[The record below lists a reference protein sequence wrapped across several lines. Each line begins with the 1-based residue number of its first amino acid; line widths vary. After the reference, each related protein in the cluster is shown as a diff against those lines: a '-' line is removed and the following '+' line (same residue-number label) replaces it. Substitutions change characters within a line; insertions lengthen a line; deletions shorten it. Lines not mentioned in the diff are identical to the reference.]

1 MRVTPVVRWAGAWCG
16 LMLGVGAVHA
26 GEVSF
31 NGYISAYGGKALET
45 ADNPNAYPCNCA
57 IVDYPFVGIYEDE
70 WTFDPDTTFGLQANF
85 TITDKLSATG
95 QIVSHGSRNYDTSI
109 QWAYLSYSLSDSW
122 TLQAGRK
129 RLPLFY
135 YSDFFDVGYAM
146 PWVRAPGDLYGW
158 QIVGYEGLNTLF
170 NGNWGDLGV
179 TANIWAGRD
188 NDDEN
193 ALLTEVYYG
202 TRVDEIWKDMLG
214 GYLDLAGEWFN
225 VRFVYMTN
233 KVDRD
238 IYGNTSTPPCTF
250 DGQTP
255 CPRLTDAKQ
264 NFAGMAFNVDW
275 QNLVIRSEY
284 NTFERPSEDNKYKAA
299 LFGIG
304 YRFGD
309 FLPMITASQFE
320 ETATWP
326 DIEKHDTRSFSLR
339 WDFSS
344 SAAFKI
350 QYDVFTDESTY
361 FYAGDDDV
369 SDFIGDSKLI
379 AFGVDVVF

>member
-31 NGYISAYGGKALET
+31 NGFISAYGGKALET

-85 TITDKLSATG
+85 NITDELSATG

-158 QIVGYEGLNTLF
+158 QIVGYEGLNALF

-193 ALLTEVYYG
+193 ALLSEVYYG
-202 TRVDEIWKDMLG
+202 VRVDETWKDMLG

-225 VRFVYMTN
+225 VRVVYMVN
-233 KVDRD
+233 KVDRL
-238 IYGNTSTPPCTF
+238 IYDEEPPRV
-250 DGQTP
+250 
-255 CPRLTDAKQ
+255 RLDDVSQK
-264 NFAGMAFNVDW
+264 FYGIAFNIDQGNFV
-275 QNLVIRSEY
+275 LRSEY
-284 NTFERPSEDNKYKAA
+284 NTFERPDEDNKYKAS
-299 LFGIG
+299 LLGIG

-361 FYAGDDDV
+361 FYAGNDDV

>member
-1 MRVTPVVRWAGAWCG
+1 
-16 LMLGVGAVHA
+16 MLGVGAVHA

-31 NGYISAYGGKALET
+31 NGFISAYGGKALET

-85 TITDKLSATG
+85 TINDKLSATG

-158 QIVGYEGLNTLF
+158 QIVGYEGLNALF
-170 NGNWGDLGV
+170 NGSWGDLGV

-202 TRVDEIWKDMLG
+202 VRVDEAWKDMLG

-225 VRFVYMTN
+225 VRVVYMVN
-233 KVDRD
+233 KVDRL
-238 IYGNTSTPPCTF
+238 IYDEEPPRVRL
-250 DGQTP
+250 DDVGQ
-255 CPRLTDAKQ
+255 K
-264 NFAGMAFNVDW
+264 FYGIAFNIDQGNFV
-275 QNLVIRSEY
+275 LRSEY
-284 NTFERPSEDNKYKAA
+284 NTFERPDEDNKYKAS
-299 LFGIG
+299 LLGIG

-361 FYAGDDDV
+361 FYAGNDDV

>member
-31 NGYISAYGGKALET
+31 NGFISAYGGKALET

-85 TITDKLSATG
+85 TINDKLSATG

-158 QIVGYEGLNTLF
+158 QIVGYEGLNALF
-170 NGNWGDLGV
+170 NGSWGDLGV

-202 TRVDEIWKDMLG
+202 VRVDEAWKDMLG

-225 VRFVYMTN
+225 VRVVYMVN
-233 KVDRD
+233 KVDRL
-238 IYGNTSTPPCTF
+238 IYDEEPPRVRL
-250 DGQTP
+250 DDVGQ
-255 CPRLTDAKQ
+255 K
-264 NFAGMAFNVDW
+264 FYGIAFNIDQGNFV
-275 QNLVIRSEY
+275 LRSEY
-284 NTFERPSEDNKYKAA
+284 NTFERPDEDNKYKAS
-299 LFGIG
+299 LLGIG

-361 FYAGDDDV
+361 FYAGNDDV

>member
-31 NGYISAYGGKALET
+31 NGFISAYGGKALET

-85 TITDKLSATG
+85 NITDELSATG

-158 QIVGYEGLNTLF
+158 QIVGYEGLNALF

-193 ALLTEVYYG
+193 ALLSEVYYG
-202 TRVDEIWKDMLG
+202 VRVDETWKDMLG

-225 VRFVYMTN
+225 VRVVYMVN
-233 KVDRD
+233 KVDRL
-238 IYGNTSTPPCTF
+238 IYDEEPPRVRL
-250 DGQTP
+250 DDVGQ
-255 CPRLTDAKQ
+255 K
-264 NFAGMAFNVDW
+264 FYGIAFNIDQGNFV
-275 QNLVIRSEY
+275 LRSEY
-284 NTFERPSEDNKYKAA
+284 NTFERPDEDNKYKAS
-299 LFGIG
+299 LLGIG

-361 FYAGDDDV
+361 FYAGNDDV